1 MSAQPPPPEEMP
13 VSARFSFKGWLF
25 SVWLV
30 KNAAYVKTVIA
41 LLFSALSVIFAAG
54 NGEALRQA
62 LLAFGAGFVSLAAKC
77 ALDAFDYFVK
87 ENPR

>member
-1 MSAQPPPPEEMP
+1 MSAQPPAPTSP
-13 VSARFSFKGWLF
+13 RFSFKGWLF

-30 KNAAYVKTVIA
+30 KNAAYVKTVLAA
-41 LLFSALSVIFAAG
+41 LSTALSVIFATG

-62 LLAFGAGFVSLAAKC
+62 LLAFGAGFVGLASKC
-77 ALDAFDYFVK
+77 ALDAFEYFFK